1 MTKAEDKTRE
11 ELQSEHDWLI
21 GEGGSN
27 VDDPLRDYGNVEDLF
42 VTKTL
47 NFIKGDILQQLPKSS
62 KDSYLK
68 KLKAAL

>member
-1 MTKAEDKTRE
+1 MTKADDKTRE
-11 ELQSEHDWLI
+11 ELQAEHDWLI

-27 VDDPLRDYGNVEDLF
+27 VDDPLRDFDKVEDVF
-42 VTKTL
+42 VTKTV
-47 NFIKGDILQQLPKSS
+47 NFIQGDILQQLPKSS